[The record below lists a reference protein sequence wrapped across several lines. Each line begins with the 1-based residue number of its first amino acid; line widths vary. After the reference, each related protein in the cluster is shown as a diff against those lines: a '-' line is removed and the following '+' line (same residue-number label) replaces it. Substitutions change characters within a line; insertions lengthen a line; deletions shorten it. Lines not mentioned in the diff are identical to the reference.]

1 MPAGRFGIRAGVK
14 EHLISFAT
22 ALDPSDR
29 AALQGLIPLAGAV
42 GAGTIFSLFA
52 GGRRGTGFRVFEVF
66 AIVAVLSAAGI
77 TAALSI
83 DLLHAN
89 HPITDKELTQTAMP
103 LVIATLLLVTISIF
117 ERIGESWNRALLLLI
132 LAAVAIY
139 VATALI
145 IASSSVDPESAMP
158 VVAGIFAVGLLL
170 AGAGWAIDRYNLRAA
185 RRVQQ
190 DRVRRLVRLG
200 YVPTRVSLRP
210 ALPRV
215 DGRAPEIAAWLKGES
230 TLLDSFDAER
240 LRDLVRE
247 HWDALAAGEAEGAV
261 GEAILLDIHMQ
272 PWRKPGH
279 GQARLHAT
287 VLRVNH
293 KVPEREVEL
302 PSVGDD
308 LYDVSQLVG

>member
-1 MPAGRFGIRAGVK
+1 LPAGRFGIRAGVNQ
-14 EHLISFAT
+14 HLISFAT
-22 ALDPSDR
+22 ALGPNDR

-66 AIVAVLSAAGI
+66 AIVAVLTAAGI

-83 DLLHAN
+83 DLLHAG
-89 HPITDKELTQTAMP
+89 HAITNKELTQTAMP
-103 LVIATLLLVTISIF
+103 LVIATLLLVAISIF
-117 ERIGESWNRALLLLI
+117 ERIGESWNRALLI
-132 LAAVAIY
+132 LVFAAVAIY
-139 VATALI
+139 VATALV
-145 IASSSVDPESAMP
+145 IASSNVDPESAMP

-215 DGRAPEIAAWLKGES
+215 AGEEPQIAAWTKGES
-230 TLLDSFDAER
+230 TLLDSYDAEW
-240 LRDLVRE
+240 LRDLVRTR
-247 HWDALAAGEAEGAV
+247 WDALAAGNAEGAV
-261 GEAILLDIHMQ
+261 GEAVLLDVRLQ
-272 PWRKPGH
+272 PWVKPGH
-279 GQARLHAT
+279 GPAKLEAT
-287 VLRVNH
+287 LLRFDT
-293 KVPEREVEL
+293 KEPERTVEL

-308 LYDVSQLVG
+308 LYDVSELVG